1 MLPNKLSLP
10 VTRWLC
16 AVGACLIAAAAHAQT
31 TAPWPTRP
39 LRIVVGFAAGS
50 SPDLVARTLSDPLSK
65 ALGQPVIVENH
76 PGASGNI
83 AADIVAK
90 STDQHT
96 IGMLING
103 NLTIAKLL
111 NPATPY
117 DPQKDLAPISLVC
130 TAPLVLAVPAGHAA
144 ADATAFFAAA
154 RAAGDRW
161 SYGTPGVGTLGHL
174 GMELLKAQTGMKA
187 VHVPYQG
194 NPQVIT
200 GLVSGQIELA
210 LLPPG
215 LADAQ
220 VRAGRLRPIG
230 VTSSA
235 RSPLVP
241 TYPTLEEGG
250 VHGFG
255 LDIWTAAAAPAT
267 LPPVIRARLSSLV
280 AEIAQTPEVRQKLFQ
295 QGYQA
300 VGSSAEVLAERLRKD
315 TAALSR
321 IIREQ
326 GVRIE

>member
-1 MLPNKLSLP
+1 MYLTKFSRTANRLC
-10 VTRWLC
+10 TLC
-16 AVGACLIAAAAHAQT
+16 ACVISLAAHAQAT
-31 TAPWPTRP
+31 SNWPTRP

-50 SPDLVARTLSDPLSK
+50 SPDLVARTLSEPLSK

-117 DPQKDLAPISLVC
+117 DPQKDLAPISLIC
-130 TAPLVLAVPAGHAA
+130 TAPLVLAVPAGGVKGDAA
-144 ADATAFFAAA
+144 AFVAAA
-154 RAAGDRW
+154 RAAGDQW

-174 GMELLKAQTGMKA
+174 GMELLKSQTGIRA

-194 NPQVIT
+194 NPQVIS
-200 GLVSGQIELA
+200 GLVGGQIQLA

-215 LADAQ
+215 LADVQ

-230 VTSSA
+230 VTSTT

-241 TYPTLEEGG
+241 GFPTLEEGG
-250 VHGFG
+250 IHGFE
-255 LDIWTAAAAPAT
+255 LDIWTAAASPST
-267 LPPVIRARLSSLV
+267 LPPEIRARLSTLI
-280 AEIAQTPEVRQKLFQ
+280 AEVTNTPDVRQKLFQ

-300 VGSSAEVLAERLRKD
+300 VGSTPEVLAQRLRKD

-326 GVRIE
+326 GVRVE

>member
-1 MLPNKLSLP
+1 MYLTKFSRTAKRLC
-10 VTRWLC
+10 TLC
-16 AVGACLIAAAAHAQT
+16 ACVISLAAHAQAT
-31 TAPWPTRP
+31 SNWPTRP

-50 SPDLVARTLSDPLSK
+50 SPDLVARTLSEPLSK

-117 DPQKDLAPISLVC
+117 DPQKDLAPISLIC
-130 TAPLVLAVPAGHAA
+130 TAPLVLAVPAGGVKG
-144 ADATAFFAAA
+144 DATAFIAAA
-154 RAAGDRW
+154 RAAGDQW

-174 GMELLKAQTGMKA
+174 GMELLKSQTGIRA

-194 NPQVIT
+194 NPQVIS
-200 GLVSGQIELA
+200 GLVGGQIQLA

-215 LADAQ
+215 LADVQ

-230 VTSSA
+230 VTSTT

-241 TYPTLEEGG
+241 GFPTLEEGG
-250 VHGFG
+250 IHSFE
-255 LDIWTAAAAPAT
+255 LDIWTAAASPST
-267 LPPVIRARLSSLV
+267 LPPEIRARLSTLI
-280 AEIAQTPEVRQKLFQ
+280 AEVTNTPDVRQKLFQ

-300 VGSSAEVLAERLRKD
+300 VGSTPEVLAQRLRKD

-326 GVRIE
+326 GVRVE